1 MKNKINKAL
10 DEFYQKIIKEI
21 KKDKERN
28 ICEEINLF
36 NKNYPPK
43 NEEEL
48 NKLIEE
54 LLKLYNNINNKKDII
69 INEKG
74 NEKGFNYYE
83 GKIQSKFISLE
94 NYLKR
99 ILTFEDENNSE
110 WSTKTYSSYG
120 FYYKLE
126 DNNSMATKIAEDGII
141 TICRGKMPLKKIINI
156 NWNIP

>member
-48 NKLIEE
+48 NKLIEG
-54 LLKLYNNINNKKDII
+54 LLQLYNNINNKNDII

-74 NEKGFNYYE
+74 N
-83 GKIQSKFISLE
+83 
-94 NYLKR
+94 
-99 ILTFEDENNSE
+99 
-110 WSTKTYSSYG
+110 
-120 FYYKLE
+120 
-126 DNNSMATKIAEDGII
+126 
-141 TICRGKMPLKKIINI
+141 
-156 NWNIP
+156 